1 VDLDFLIK
9 ERDFLDRKT
18 KETTSPLG
26 AEIDK
31 LIEDKKKK
39 INQLV
44 QVFMQL

>member
-1 VDLDFLIK
+1 MDLDFLIK

-26 AEIDK
+26 SEIYK
-31 LIEDKKKK
+31 LIEDKKKN

-44 QVFMQL
+44 EVFM